1 MLLVSNFEWTSFI
14 VSLIKTMQGSSQIL
28 VVVVGGFVG
37 DSGSGSG
44 CGSGSGSCGLGAGGV
59 PGVGD

>member
-28 VVVVGGFVG
+28 VVVVGGLLG
-37 DSGSGSG
+37 
-44 CGSGSGSCGLGAGGV
+44 GSGSGSCGLGAGDV

>member
-14 VSLIKTMQGSSQIL
+14 VSLIKTMQGESQIL
-28 VVVVGGFVG
+28 VVVVGGFLG
-37 DSGSGSG
+37 GSGSG
-44 CGSGSGSCGLGAGGV
+44 CGSGSGSCGLGAGDV